1 MCILFDPFSLPFPV
15 DDEDGACGEGDRPG
29 PSAAPSRPGKGLSRQ
44 QTQGLEMVK
53 RIMTSLEEEDSL
65 EEVYT
70 FRYKFT
76 SSNGKY
82 S

>member
-1 MCILFDPFSLPFPV
+1 MHFDSFSLPFPV
-15 DDEDGACGEGDRPG
+15 DEEDRASGEGDGPG
-29 PSAAPSRPGKGLSRQ
+29 PSAAPSRPGKGLSRP

-53 RIMTSLEEEDSL
+53 QIMSSLEEEDGL

-76 SSNGKY
+76 SASGKY

>member
-1 MCILFDPFSLPFPV
+1 MHFDPFSLPFPV
-15 DDEDGACGEGDRPG
+15 DEEDRASGEGDGPG
-29 PSAAPSRPGKGLSRQ
+29 PSAAPPRPGKGLSRQ

-53 RIMTSLEEEDSL
+53 QIMTSLEEEDGL

-70 FRYKFT
+70 FRYKFI
-76 SSNGKY
+76 SASGKY